1 MIFILTANSTYIN
14 KITIGIKYLLT
25 GFILIFYIAPP
36 SYIFKV
42 EGGRKMSEIKE
53 IKEQIE
59 KLRINLHKLIDEK
72 NDLLD
77 PDVVAAS
84 QMLDAVLN
92 KYNEIINKSLDK

>member
-1 MIFILTANSTYIN
+1 
-14 KITIGIKYLLT
+14 
-25 GFILIFYIAPP
+25 
-36 SYIFKV
+36 
-42 EGGRKMSEIKE
+42 MSEIKE

-84 QMLDAVLN
+84 QMLDVVLN